1 MTLIQMVLSS
11 TIGQSANRV
20 CESRK
25 GCGRQEN
32 LERPLDRLPRC
43 GSSNRFSI
51 HKMYPVHYHAS
62 HITMHQSGSTALHE
76 AASGGHRDL
85 CLYLIE
91 KGADLTLADKV

>member
-51 HKMYPVHYHAS
+51 HKMYPVHYHAF